1 MKRIMTIGSAM
12 RDMFLDNTQTQ
23 SMYLD
28 TNQKKQSF
36 IVLQEGKKIEINTLS
51 YHTGGGA
58 VNSAA
63 SFALIGHPVESF
75 FKVGCDAEG
84 DFVCSQIH
92 KKGVIIDTVIHD
104 PHQRT
109 GTSII
114 IPCPSG
120 DRAVFVHRGANKTL
134 NQAEIPLDRIATHQQ
149 LYITSLSNQASLVLP
164 FIAQEAKKQS
174 IQIAVNP
181 GTSQLTTNV
190 HTLERAL
197 PYIDIFI
204 LNSYEATLLMNALI
218 YTKIQKQYSPIKNN
232 ALPELLKGPIG
243 YEAVCF
249 TLQDFFTE
257 IINRGPKIVI
267 VTNGAEGVYATDGS
281 HIYFHPS
288 IKTHTISTLG
298 AGDAFGST
306 FVSYIT
312 QKKSITDALRAGV
325 INAASVLGSV
335 GTQEGLLTLNQL
347 TERIAALDHSLL
359 QQFNLKN

>member
-1 MKRIMTIGSAM
+1 MKKIMTIGSAM
-12 RDMFLDNTQTQ
+12 RDMFLDNTQAQ
-23 SMYLD
+23 AMYLN

-36 IVLQEGKKIEINTLS
+36 IVLQEGKKIEVNGLS
-51 YHTGGGA
+51 YHIGGGA
-58 VNSAA
+58 INSAA

-75 FKVGCDAEG
+75 FKVGCDQEG
-84 DFVCSQIH
+84 DFVCAQMT
-92 KKGVIIDTVIHD
+92 KRGVITDTAIHD
-104 PHQRT
+104 PNERT

-120 DRAVFVHRGANKTL
+120 DRAIFVHRGANKTL
-134 NQAEIPLDRIATHQQ
+134 SQPEIPLNRIASCEQ
-149 LYITSLSNQASLVLP
+149 LYITSLSNQASQTLP
-164 FIAQEAKKQS
+164 FIVKEAKKHN

-190 HTLERAL
+190 HTLELSL

-204 LNSYEATLLMNALI
+204 LNSYEATLLMNALV
-218 YTKIQKQYSPIKNN
+218 YTKIQKQYASIKNN

-243 YEAVCF
+243 FEAVCF
-249 TLQDFFTE
+249 TLRYFFTE
-257 IINRGPKIVI
+257 IISRGPKIVI
-267 VTNGAEGVYATDGS
+267 VTNGAEGVYAADNAT
-281 HIYFHPS
+281 IYFHPS

-312 QKKSITDALRAGV
+312 QGKSIADALRAGA

-335 GTQEGLLTLNQL
+335 GAQEGLLTLDQL
-347 TERIAALDHSLL
+347 TERISALDLSLL